1 MLRASDGRAFP
12 TRTRPLDRWA
22 DGTVRWLLVDAL
34 VRDVDG
40 ACELHS
46 APEFDAAPK
55 PRLAIE
61 ESPGIV
67 SVDTGVARF
76 TMQRGRTFPFVRV
89 EYPAGVQPIQH
100 SHLTLIDSSGQRH
113 LAELTTVA
121 VEDGGPVRGVVL
133 LTGSVSAGSGRSL
146 VVKAR
151 VHFYA
156 GLPAARVVLTITNS
170 DRARHAGG
178 FWDLG
183 DPGSVLV
190 KDVSIAIAASSTS
203 GIRVSAE
210 PEEGFQPVDGNL
222 ELYQDSSG
230 GEQWRSSNHL
240 NRERRVPTTFRGY
253 RLRAG
258 QSERRGLRATPIV
271 EAHGISVAIPDFW
284 QNFPR
289 ACEIDGLELAIR
301 MFPGQFADLHE
312 LQGGEQKTHEFY
324 ISCGR
329 AETLAWTRR
338 RLVASVDP
346 AHVLESGAVP
356 FLAELTPEHE
366 RLVNSAIEGPDSF
379 EAKRELIDEFGWRH
393 FGDLYGD
400 HESVRQKNPPVV
412 SHYNNQYDA
421 LAGFIYQF
429 LRSGDVRWWR
439 MARELAAHVI
449 DIDVYHTTEDKSAYN
464 HGLFWH
470 TYHYGDADTSTHRT
484 YPAAGRGK
492 TFGGGPSADH
502 NYTTGL
508 MLFWFLTGDPE
519 ARTTAVDLAQFVIDM
534 DDGGQTVFR
543 WLDRGN
549 TGRAILSAT
558 GYFGPGRGPANSL
571 NALVDG
577 FRLTGDERFD
587 QKADEI
593 VRTVVHPAQ
602 DIEALRLDVPELRWF
617 YTMFLQSLGKYIHAR
632 VERGKLD
639 THYAYARECL
649 LHFARYMAAHEHP
662 FLDKPE
668 KLEFPTE
675 TWAAQDIR
683 KSDVFMY
690 AAINASAEQAALFAD
705 RSRYFHEYSVSALTG
720 DPRRTLLRPVVV
732 LLTSGF
738 MLGWR
743 QTHPG
748 YQEPP
753 GPALNALELPV
764 AFVPQRVRAERRAKQ
779 LIGAAAV
786 LVLGAIAVMF
796 TR

>member
-1 MLRASDGRAFP
+1 
-12 TRTRPLDRWA
+12 
-22 DGTVRWLLVDAL
+22 
-34 VRDVDG
+34 
-40 ACELHS
+40 
-46 APEFDAAPK
+46 
-55 PRLAIE
+55 
-61 ESPGIV
+61 
-67 SVDTGVARF
+67 
-76 TMQRGRTFPFVRV
+76 MQRGRAFPFVRV
-89 EYPAGVQPIQH
+89 ESTGGVQPIQH
-100 SHLTLIDSSGQRH
+100 SHLRLIDSSGQRH
-113 LAELTTVA
+113 VAQLTTVA
-121 VEDGGPVRGVVL
+121 VEDSGPVRAVVL
-133 LTGSVSAGSGRSL
+133 VTGSVSAGSGRSL

-151 VHFYA
+151 LHFYA
-156 GLPAARVVLTITNS
+156 GLPVARVVLTITNS
-170 DRARHAGG
+170 NRARHAGG

-190 KDVSIAIAASSTS
+190 KDVSISIGASGTS

-210 PEEGFQPVDGNL
+210 PAEGFEPVEGNL

-258 QSERRGLRATPIV
+258 QSERTGLRATPIV

-289 ACEIDGLELAIR
+289 ACEINGSELTIR
-301 MFPGQFADLHE
+301 VFPGQFADLHE
-312 LQGGEQKTHEFY
+312 IQGGEQKTHEFY
-324 ISCGR
+324 VSCGPG
-329 AETLAWTRR
+329 ESLAWTRR

-346 AHVLESGAVP
+346 RHVLESGAVP
-356 FLAELTPEHE
+356 FLAPLMPEHE
-366 RLVNSAIEGPDSF
+366 RLVGTAIEGPDSF
-379 EAKRELIDEFGWRH
+379 EAKREVIDEFGWRH
-393 FGDLYGD
+393 FGELYGD

-429 LRSGDVRWWR
+429 LRTADVRWWR
-439 MARELAAHVI
+439 IARELAAHVI

-577 FRLTGDERFD
+577 FRLTGDDRFD
-587 QKADEI
+587 QKADDI

-632 VERGKLD
+632 VERGALD
-639 THYAYARECL
+639 AHYSYARDSL
-649 LHFARYMAAHEHP
+649 LRFARHMAAHEHP
-662 FLDKPE
+662 FLHKPE

-690 AAINASAEQAALFAD
+690 AAINASPDEVALFED
-705 RSRYFHEYSVSALTG
+705 RSRYFHEYSVSTLTT

-743 QTHPG
+743 QMHPD

-753 GPALNALELPV
+753 GPTLDELEPPV

-779 LIGAAAV
+779 LVGVAAV
-786 LVLGAIAVMF
+786 FMLGAIALMF